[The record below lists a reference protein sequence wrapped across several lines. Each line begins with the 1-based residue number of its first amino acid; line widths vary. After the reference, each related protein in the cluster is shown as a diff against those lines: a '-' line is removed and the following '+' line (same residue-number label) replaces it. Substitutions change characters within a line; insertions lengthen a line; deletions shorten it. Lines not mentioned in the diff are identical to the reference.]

1 MKIVSFNVNGIRSAI
16 SKGLFSWLS
25 EFQPEVVCLQE
36 LKAHEHQIPVEKVQ
50 ELGYNAYF
58 FPAQR
63 KGYSGVAILSKLKP
77 THVEFGMGISVYDE
91 EGRFLR
97 MDLGKLSIVSVYH
110 PSGTSGEVRQ
120 AFKMEWLDRFL
131 QYINKLREER
141 PYLVIA
147 GDFNI
152 AHEEID
158 IHDPVGNANNSGFL
172 PEEREWFTRFLQNGY
187 IDIFRHLYPDK
198 QIYSWWSFRF
208 QARKKNKGWRIDY
221 IIITP
226 NLVHFVK
233 DSFILNEVEM
243 SDHCPVGIEFDLEEF
258 QKKVEQ
264 I

>member
-1 MKIVSFNVNGIRSAI
+1 
-16 SKGLFSWLS
+16 
-25 EFQPEVVCLQE
+25 
-36 LKAHEHQIPVEKVQ
+36 
-50 ELGYNAYF
+50 
-58 FPAQR
+58 
-63 KGYSGVAILSKLKP
+63 
-77 THVEFGMGISVYDE
+77 MGIPTYDE

-110 PSGTSGEVRQ
+110 PSGTSGDVRQ

-131 QYINKLREER
+131 QYINKLREEH

-158 IHDPVGNANNSGFL
+158 IHDPIGNANNSGFL

-226 NLVHFVK
+226 NLVHYVK

-258 QKKVEQ
+258 QKRVEQ